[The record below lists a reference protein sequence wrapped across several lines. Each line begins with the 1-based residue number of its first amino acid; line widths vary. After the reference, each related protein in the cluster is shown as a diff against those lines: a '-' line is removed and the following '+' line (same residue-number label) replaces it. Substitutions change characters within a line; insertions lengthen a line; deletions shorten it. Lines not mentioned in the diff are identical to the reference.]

1 MDLKV
6 NIRQTVKATVDR
18 LEPSRPWAPALA
30 VHEGGSPGGPG
41 TRQSGMRQ
49 YSYWAECGC
58 PGDCLRDH
66 ENE

>member
-6 NIRQTVKATVDR
+6 DIRQSVKATVDR
-18 LEPSRPWAPALA
+18 LEPSRPQTPALA
-30 VHEGGSPGGPG
+30 VDAVGWLVGPD
-41 TRQSGMRQ
+41 TRQSGTRP
-49 YSYWAECGC
+49 YSNWAECEC

>member
-6 NIRQTVKATVDR
+6 DIRQTVKATVDR

-30 VHEGGSPGGPG
+30 VDGDRSLVGPG
-41 TRQSGMRQ
+41 TRQSGTRE
-49 YSYWAECGC
+49 YSHWAECEC

>member
-6 NIRQTVKATVDR
+6 DIRQAVKATVGR
-18 LEPSRPWAPALA
+18 LELSRPWAQGVADKDD
-30 VHEGGSPGGPG
+30 GSLGGPG
-41 TRQSGMRQ
+41 TRQSGTRQ